1 MDNTLFGMK
10 EIYDA
15 ILTAS
20 YDMTINGQLV
30 MAGEP
35 IIVFKSLQIVDF
47 SEFKEHINATGGY
60 GNQVWVSWDRTKD
73 LTMRFSQG
81 VMSKLH
87 LALLANANME
97 TKNDI
102 LVPMWE
108 ELETDE
114 NCQIELRHVPADEN
128 IWAYDI
134 QGNHLH
140 GDLEGKV
147 ITFRNAAPYTDVM
160 ISYSYRY
167 IKDSDVINI
176 GRQLFPGHLQMTMK
190 TRLKDDITGKTV
202 TGIFNIPK
210 LKLMSDFSIRLGS
223 DASPA
228 TGNFVVTAYPTGSK
242 GNEKVMD
249 FIILKDD
256 SDSDI

>member
-1 MDNTLFGMK
+1 MENTLFGMK

-15 ILTAS
+15 VLSAS
-20 YDMTINGQLV
+20 YDVKINDELI

-35 IIVFKSLQIVDF
+35 IIVFKSLQLVDF

-73 LTMRFSQG
+73 LTLRFSQG
-81 VMSKLH
+81 VMSRLH
-87 LALLANANME
+87 LAILANANLE
-97 TKNDI
+97 NERDI

-114 NCQIELRHVPADEN
+114 NNQVELKHIPANEN

-134 QGNHLH
+134 SGNHLK
-140 GDLEGKV
+140 GELDGKV
-147 ITFRNAAPYTDVM
+147 ITFRNTEPYTDVM
-160 ISYSYRY
+160 ISYQYRY
-167 IKDSDVINI
+167 IKDADVINI

-249 FIILKDD
+249 FIILQDD
-256 SDSDI
+256 SDSDF